1 MFTRRRQIQLA
12 LALSIG
18 FVAVRMVY
26 AIIFGGASVGSTLLL
41 DLGSLQLSGP
51 FAHITL
57 FGQIYL
63 EGLIANLSTALPFAM
78 FIAVSGVVVTF
89 VKPNQVFGAAS
100 KFPTFRPL
108 LSAIALGWV
117 QLPALLQAATR
128 INRARKLRREK
139 SIRTLIPILE
149 TAIETSLALAQRLA
163 LQRSKSS
170 SSSGF
175 LKLRNLSIAEAGLVD
190 IDLTVN
196 PGECLVVS
204 GPTGSGKSS
213 LLLVASGV
221 GSQLGLTASGEIR
234 TPENIGFVGQQA
246 RAQLFGPLVQDEITP
261 TASFGLTAKLGT
273 PVHLLSEGEAFQ
285 VSLIRELQKQPEL
298 LILDEPFAGLDSQST
313 QELVALLEDYLHS
326 GGALLVAEHRPELL
340 ASLGAK
346 TAHIADGKLLPGSFP
361 ADVIKTVRHIPLLT
375 SDEVLAFET
384 QSIGFAVQVLIVNPA
399 LRISQSEVVAITG
412 LNGVGK
418 TTLLN
423 ALASASTETVLV
435 PEQVSDFFV
444 TTSLGAELERSD
456 RIAKV
461 NRGFTQENL
470 ESILVG
476 LPSLATHPRD
486 LSAGTQLALAI
497 AMQLSH
503 KPKVLLI
510 DEPARGF
517 DPKTKAQ
524 VIATL
529 ECVRE
534 TGCAIVFASHDQE
547 LISTL
552 ATSTYQIADK
562 QLRRV
567 SEVMA

>member
-18 FVAVRMVY
+18 FVAVRLVY
-26 AIIFGGASVGSTLLL
+26 AVIFGGASAGNTLLF
-41 DLGSLQLSGP
+41 DLGRLNLTGP

-57 FGQIYL
+57 FGPVYL
-63 EGLIANLSTALPFAM
+63 EGLAANLSTAVPFAM
-78 FIAVSGVVVTF
+78 FIAITGIAVVF
-89 VKPNQVFGAAS
+89 VKPSQIFAAAS
-100 KFPTFRPL
+100 KFPIFRPI

-117 QLPALLQAATR
+117 QLPALLQAIAR

-163 LQRSKSS
+163 LRGSKISS
-170 SSSGF
+170 RDSS
-175 LKLRNLSIAEAGLVD
+175 LELSDVSIVEAGLAN
-190 IDLTVN
+190 INLTVN

-221 GSQLGLTASGEIR
+221 GSQLGLTTSGEIR
-234 TPENIGFVGQQA
+234 TPDSIGFVGQQA
-246 RAQLFGPLVQDEITP
+246 RAQLFGPLVQDEIAP
-261 TASFGLTAKLGT
+261 IFSFGLAAKLNT
-273 PVHLLSEGEAFQ
+273 PSHLLSEGEAFQ
-285 VSLIRELQKQPEL
+285 VSFVRELQKQPAL
-298 LILDEPFAGLDSQST
+298 LILDEPFSGLDSQSA
-313 QELVALLEDYLHS
+313 QELVGLLGEYLQS

-340 ASLGAK
+340 ASVSTK
-346 TAHIADGKLLPGSFP
+346 STHISGGKLRPGSLTS
-361 ADVIKTVRHIPLLT
+361 TVQTTERHAPLLP
-375 SDEVLAFET
+375 SDEVLAFE
-384 QSIGFAVQVLIVNPA
+384 SKLIGFENQVLIESLT
-399 LRISQSEVVAITG
+399 LRIRQSEVAAITG

-423 ALASASTETVLV
+423 ALAESSTDTVMV
-435 PEQVSDFFV
+435 PERVTDFFV

-456 RIAKV
+456 QIAKV
-461 NRGFTQENL
+461 NRGFTRANL
-470 ESILVG
+470 ESILGTVPN
-476 LPSLATHPRD
+476 LETHPRD
-486 LSAGTQLALAI
+486 LSAGSQLALAI

-517 DPKTKAQ
+517 DTKTKAQ

-534 TGCAIVFASHDQE
+534 TGCAIVFASHDE
-547 LISTL
+547 DLISSL
-552 ATSTYQIADK
+552 ATTIYRIADK
-562 QLRRV
+562 QLKPV